1 MHFGVI
7 EGPVISLCQ
16 ASNRLGMFINRC
28 GPMGWG
34 ESVVLVRHNLSIMPP
49 AEHNFKHMYSGFKGD
64 ARRHNTIF
72 FEHHPTD
79 SNLRECHSVE
89 YTYLISWLS
98 ATQFMAER
106 FGSK

>member
-1 MHFGVI
+1 
-7 EGPVISLCQ
+7 
-16 ASNRLGMFINRC
+16 
-28 GPMGWG
+28 
-34 ESVVLVRHNLSIMPP
+34 MPP

-72 FEHHPTD
+72 FEHYPTE